1 MKNVVM
7 VSVVLGLC
15 GCSSAPSPAATA
27 GAQASNTAEGEA
39 CAHHGEGHAE
49 GEACAHHGAGHAEGE
64 HSCDHDAPGGPA
76 AASITQADGSVLYGQ
91 ALNASIAVTPLATVL
106 AAPANFAGQTIR
118 TEGEVAAV
126 CQRMGCWMEL
136 RAEGG
141 TVRVP
146 IAGHAFNL
154 PRDITGKHASI
165 EGTVNVTELSEAQRA
180 HLASEGAQALGSSVS
195 IAATGVQLR

>member
-1 MKNVVM
+1 MNKAVLL
-7 VSVVLGLC
+7 SIALGLC
-15 GCSSAPSPAATA
+15 ACSSAPPPAATA
-27 GAQASNTAEGEA
+27 GAQASNTGEGEA

-49 GEACAHHGAGHAEGE
+49 GEACDHEMP
-64 HSCDHDAPGGPA
+64 HSCDHDAPGGGA
-76 AASITQADGSVLYGQ
+76 ATSTAQADGSVLYGQ
-91 ALNASIAVTPLATVL
+91 ALNASLAVTPLATVL
-106 AAPANFAGQTIR
+106 ANPGNFAGQTIR

-136 RAEGG
+136 RADGG